1 MKKWSP
7 IDREDCLFLLSS
19 FFCANEFKKSK
30 KNKISMLEIRK
41 YAVEQLSKLS
51 DEKIENVLL

>member
-19 FFCANEFKKSK
+19 FFCAGEFKKSK
-30 KNKISMLEIRK
+30 KNKTSMLEIRK
-41 YAVEQLSKLS
+41 YAVE
-51 DEKIENVLL
+51 

>member
-19 FFCANEFKKSK
+19 FFCASDIKKTK
-30 KNKISMLEIRK
+30 RNKNSMIEVRK
-41 YAVEQLSKLS
+41 
-51 DEKIENVLL
+51 